1 MKVLD
6 VLVAV
11 FIVPAMA
18 LTQPQ
23 TRPATA
29 PVPSGV
35 RVDRDLTYGRA
46 HGKDLLLDLYRP
58 DKQEGKLPV
67 IVWIHGGAFRMGSKD
82 DGQMGNVS
90 WLSTRGYA
98 VASINYRL
106 SYEAIF
112 PAQIQDCKAAVR
124 WLRANADFYALDPAH
139 IGAWGASAGGH
150 LAAMLGTS
158 GGVQALEGDSGNLKE
173 SSRVQAVVDFFGP
186 TDFLKMDAAALP
198 GGQKHDPADSPES
211 LLVGGPI
218 QDNKDKVARANPIT
232 YVTRDSPPFLI
243 LHGDQDP
250 LVPLNQSELLYD
262 ALKKAGVNVT
272 FHKIVGAGHGG
283 PQFGTPVVRAM
294 VQTFFD
300 QNLKAVASAN
310 SQ

>member
-6 VLVAV
+6 VLAAI
-11 FIVPAMA
+11 FIVPVMA

-35 RVDRDLTYGRA
+35 KVDRDLTYGRA
-46 HGKDLLLDLYRP
+46 DGKDLLLDLYRP
-58 DKQEGKLPV
+58 EKQDGKLPV
-67 IVWIHGGAFRMGSKD
+67 VVWIHGGAFRTGSKD
-82 DGQMGNVS
+82 DSQMGNVS
-90 WLSTRGYA
+90 WLPARGYA

-106 SYEAIF
+106 THEAIF

-124 WLRANADFYALDPAH
+124 WLRASANSYGLDPAH

-150 LAAMLGTS
+150 LAALLGTS
-158 GGVQALEGDSGNLKE
+158 GGVQALEGASGNLKE

-198 GGQKHDPADSPES
+198 GGQKHDPANSPES
-211 LLVGGPI
+211 QLVGGPI

-250 LVPLNQSELLYD
+250 LVPVNQSELLYD

-283 PQFGTPVVRAM
+283 SQFGTPVVRAM
-294 VQTFFD
+294 VQMFFD
-300 QNLKAVASAN
+300 QILKPVASAN
-310 SQ
+310 SK